1 MASIFKSKYTGE
13 QIEELLDKAS
23 TVSDVQANNG
33 EPTTADLSTIKI
45 GDVNYKIPEPP
56 TPEDPTDVEANP
68 SGEATDELTK
78 LKVGETIYSIPQ
90 GSGEG
95 SGSGSGLYRHSISL
109 YTSFTQDSDV
119 FSFITEDSTPY
130 TKITM
135 PITAFGCNSLGD
147 FFITDEGD
155 PYATTRDNVFV
166 FIHNT
171 EVKAYF
177 INGSTLTPFT
187 SGLDLVDTV
196 TAL

>member
-78 LKVGETIYSIPQ
+78 
-90 GSGEG
+90 
-95 SGSGSGLYRHSISL
+95 
-109 YTSFTQDSDV
+109 
-119 FSFITEDSTPY
+119 
-130 TKITM
+130 
-135 PITAFGCNSLGD
+135 
-147 FFITDEGD
+147 
-155 PYATTRDNVFV
+155 
-166 FIHNT
+166 
-171 EVKAYF
+171 
-177 INGSTLTPFT
+177 
-187 SGLDLVDTV
+187 
-196 TAL
+196 